1 MIALDTLASV
11 HQTACQ
17 AAAKATEDFLAKHG
31 DRDACGFA
39 WVTVNER
46 GSTKLGR
53 ALKAVGFKPAYGG
66 GLQLWNPSGNW
77 TQCITAKEEGAQAY
91 AKVLRLAGIEKAYA
105 GSRMD

>member
-31 DRDACGFA
+31 DRDMCGFA
-39 WVTVNER
+39 WVTVNEK

-53 ALKAVGFKPAYGG
+53 AL
-66 GLQLWNPSGNW
+66 
-77 TQCITAKEEGAQAY
+77 
-91 AKVLRLAGIEKAYA
+91 
-105 GSRMD
+105 